1 MWVKRLHLLHGLT
14 KSKRGDMLEDKF
26 YAYNLREEIHA
37 LNFKQ
42 TWHEIK

>member
-1 MWVKRLHLLHGLT
+1 MKHLHLLHGLT
-14 KSKRGDMLEDKF
+14 KSKRGDMLDNKF
-26 YAYNLREEIHA
+26 YAYNLSEEIHA